1 MEFTARNND
10 LIYGALEVFLE
21 HDSPLLVAREENKT
35 ISFSTV
41 LGHDGKIQPL
51 ENGDWEIVL
60 EGDNFYTIEKE
71 VYDLINHQGNTP
83 PVEELL
89 ETLAE
94 VHKHK
99 LQEKSKILVET
110 IIRGLA
116 RLIIDQK
123 IDVGVDLQL
132 GPFLIKRNGEIGNVK
147 IVLN

>member
-1 MEFTARNND
+1 MEFTKKNND

-21 HDSPLLVAREENKT
+21 HDSPILVAREDNHEV
-35 ISFSTV
+35 SFSTV
-41 LGHDGKIQPL
+41 LGQDGKIQPL
-51 ENGDWEIVL
+51 ENGDWEIIL
-60 EGDNFYTIEKE
+60 EGNSVYTIEKE
-71 VYDLINHQGNTP
+71 IFALISLQEDTP

-89 ETLAE
+89 ENLAKL
-94 VHKHK
+94 HSGN

-123 IDVGVDLQL
+123 IKADVDLQL
-132 GPFLIKRNGEIGNVK
+132 GPFLIARNGEIGNVK

>member
-10 LIYGALEVFLE
+10 LIYGALDVFLE
-21 HDSPLLVAREENKT
+21 HDTPILVARET
-35 ISFSTV
+35 DQTVSFSTL
-41 LGHDGKIQPL
+41 LGHDGKIEPL
-51 ENGDWEIVL
+51 ENGDWQIIL
-60 EGDNFYTIEKE
+60 EGDHFYTIEKN
-71 VYDLINHQGNTP
+71 VFDLISFHENTP

-89 ETLAE
+89 ENLAE
-94 VHKHK
+94 MHRSN

-123 IDVGVDLQL
+123 IKADVDIQL
-132 GPFLIKRNGEIGNVK
+132 GPFLIARNGEIGNVK

>member
-1 MEFTARNND
+1 MEFTTRNND

-21 HDSPLLVAREENKT
+21 HDSPLLVAREENQT
-35 ISFSTV
+35 VSFSTV

-51 ENGDWEIVL
+51 DNGDWEIVL
-60 EGDNFYTIEKE
+60 EGDLFYTIEKE
-71 VYDLINHQGNTP
+71 VYDLINLQENTP

-89 ETLAE
+89 ETLSE

-99 LQEKSKILVET
+99 LQDKSKILVET

-116 RLIIDQK
+116 RLILDQK
-123 IDVGVDLQL
+123 IDVGVDLKL
-132 GPFLIKRNGEIGNVK
+132 GPFLISKNGKIGNVK